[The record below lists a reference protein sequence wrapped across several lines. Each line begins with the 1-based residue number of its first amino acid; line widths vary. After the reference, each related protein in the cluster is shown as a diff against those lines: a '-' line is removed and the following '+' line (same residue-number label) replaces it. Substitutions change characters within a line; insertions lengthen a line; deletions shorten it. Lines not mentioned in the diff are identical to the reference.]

1 MNARSW
7 MQLPESFSRPRQWV
21 RRARGRRASDKGIR
35 IEAVLGAA
43 VILAWA
49 WGVYEV
55 TLLFLK

>member
-7 MQLPESFSRPRQWV
+7 MQLPEDFSRVRQWV
-21 RRARGRRASDKGIR
+21 RRSRGRRASDKGVR

-49 WGVYEV
+49 WGVFEV

>member
-1 MNARSW
+1 MNSPTW
-7 MQLPESFSRPRQWV
+7 MQSSESLPRKKV
-21 RRARGRRASDKGIR
+21 RRTRGRRASDRSIR
-35 IEAVLGAA
+35 IEAVLGGC

>member
-1 MNARSW
+1 MNSPSW
-7 MQLPESFSRPRQWV
+7 MQISESTPRKLA
-21 RRARGRRASDKGIR
+21 RRSRGRRASDRVR
-35 IEAVLGAA
+35 IEAVLGAG

>member
-1 MNARSW
+1 MNSRSW
-7 MQLPESFSRPRQWV
+7 MHLPEDFSRPRQWA
-21 RRARGRRASDKGIR
+21 RRSRGRRASDKGVR
-35 IEAVLGAA
+35 LEAVLGAA